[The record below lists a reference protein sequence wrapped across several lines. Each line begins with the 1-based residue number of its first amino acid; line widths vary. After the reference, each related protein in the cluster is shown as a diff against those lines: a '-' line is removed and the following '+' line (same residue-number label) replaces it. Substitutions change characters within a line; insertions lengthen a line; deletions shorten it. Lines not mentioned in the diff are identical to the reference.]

1 MSNPIPPKPSD
12 VKSVSQKNSK
22 KIMTNLR
29 KSTRYMRFD
38 LGITVRKIGFLKL
51 SFLKN
56 KDVTV
61 KLVDISS
68 RGIGILVATDL
79 RLALNQKVC
88 ISVRFRNF
96 KEFEIPSTVVRK
108 SSVGDVEMYG
118 IKFDRISNT
127 FANYLLKT
135 QTKLTF
141 K

>member
-1 MSNPIPPKPSD
+1 MSDSNPAKTSS
-12 VKSVSQKNSK
+12 VKTISQKSSK
-22 KIMTNLR
+22 KLLTNLR
-29 KSTRYMRFD
+29 KSTRYMRYD
-38 LGITVRKIGFLKL
+38 LGITVRKLGLLKF
-51 SFLKN
+51 SFLKS
-56 KDVTV
+56 DDIPV

-68 RGIGILVATDL
+68 RGIGVLIATDL
-79 RLALNQKVC
+79 RLTLNQKICVS
-88 ISVRFRNF
+88 IRFRNF

-108 SSVGDVEMYG
+108 TSVGDVEMYG